1 MSKKLYLRSLGCT
14 KNLVDSEVMLAQ
26 LSDYEIVQSPVHAD
40 VIILNTC
47 GFIGAA
53 KKESLEAI
61 FEIHDLRSKD
71 SIFVVSGCLT
81 QRYQKELADELPE
94 VDIFTGVGDYARVRD
109 MIDKKQNIFSPATFL
124 IQDED
129 RVVSNSSYHAYI
141 KISEGCNQ
149 QCSFCAI
156 PGFKGKLNSRT
167 LETIS
172 SEVKRLVARGF
183 YDFTF
188 ISQDSSSFLRDQ
200 NIKDGLINLIDTIE
214 NITGVRSARI
224 FYLYPTT
231 TSDELIQKIADSKI
245 FHNYFDMPIQHIS
258 DSLLKNM
265 RRGAGAKRIKEQL
278 NLMRTQPNSFLRSTF
293 IVGHPGE
300 SEADFDELVEFMQEF
315 DFDRVNVFA
324 YSDEEDTPAYSYQ
337 DKLSEDIINSR
348 IDKLNKVINAKY
360 LANLQNYK
368 NQTFDI
374 VIDGESSEG
383 EFFYGAKALNWAP
396 DIDGEILINESDVK
410 DLKVGQIY
418 KATVTDVVGDKILA
432 KVESAV

>member
-14 KNLVDSEVMLAQ
+14 KNLVDSEVMLGQ
-26 LSDYEIVQSPVHAD
+26 LSDHEIVQSPVNAD

-61 FEIHDLRSKD
+61 FEIHENRSED

-81 QRYQKELADELPE
+81 QRYQKELAGELPE
-94 VDIFTGVGDYARVRD
+94 VDIFTGVGDYGRIRD
-109 MIDKKQNIFSPATFL
+109 LIDKKQNIFSPATFL
-124 IQDED
+124 IQNEE
-129 RVVSNSSYHAYI
+129 RVVSNSNYHAYI
-141 KISEGCNQ
+141 KLSEGCNQ

-156 PGFKGKLNSRT
+156 PGFKGKLNSRD
-167 LETIS
+167 LETIT

-183 YDFTF
+183 FDFTF
-188 ISQDSSSFLRDQ
+188 ISQDSSSFLRDKK
-200 NIKDGLINLIDTIE
+200 NKEGLISLIDAIE
-214 NITGVRSARI
+214 DIAGVKSARI

-231 TSDELIQKIADSKI
+231 TSNELIEHIAKSKV

-258 DSLLKNM
+258 SSLLKNM
-265 RRGAGAKRIKEQL
+265 KRGAGTSRIKEQL
-278 NLMRTQPNSFLRSTF
+278 SLMRATPNSFLRSTF

-300 SEADFDELVEFMQEF
+300 SEEDFEELVAFMDEF

-324 YSDEEDTPAYSYQ
+324 YSDEEGTPAFNYQ
-337 DKLSEDIINSR
+337 NKVDEDTINSR
-348 IDKLNKVINAKY
+348 IDKLNEVIKRKY
-360 LANLQNYK
+360 LANLESYK
-368 NQTFDI
+368 NKTIDI

-383 EFFYGAKALNWAP
+383 EFFFGAKALNWAP

-410 DLKVGQIY
+410 DLKMGQIY
-418 KATVTDVVGDKILA
+418 KANISDIAGDKLLA
-432 KVESAV
+432 KVIS